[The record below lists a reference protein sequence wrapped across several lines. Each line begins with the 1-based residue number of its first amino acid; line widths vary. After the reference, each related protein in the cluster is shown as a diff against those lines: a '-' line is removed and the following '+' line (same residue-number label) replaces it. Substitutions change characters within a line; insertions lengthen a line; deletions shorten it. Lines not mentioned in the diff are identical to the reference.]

1 MRTVGKSFILGI
13 AAAIAASAAEAAED
27 AVYVTGTVAPPVFT
41 VVPLADRLTVVG
53 VFADAAPEMKLL
65 MVLMAAGAIAAVVV
79 WALSLGKVG
88 KADAK
93 GLAGALG
100 RLRIVR
106 SGGAPMGFLGAA
118 YVMFSSFMAMSNIRP
133 APGLTVVAPGLAEA
147 ALAIVLGLLA
157 TTVAVIC
164 ERHLEGRIRRA
175 AA

>member
-1 MRTVGKSFILGI
+1 LVLGI
-13 AAAIAASAAEAAED
+13 GAAMAARAAFADD
-27 AVYVTGTVAPPVFT
+27 AVYVDGAVAPPVYT
-41 VVPLADRLTVVG
+41 RVPPGDRLTFAG
-53 VFADAAPEMKLL
+53 VIADAAPEMQL
-65 MVLMAAGAIAAVVV
+65 MMALMLAATLASIAV
-79 WALSLGKVG
+79 WAMSLGKVS

-106 SGGAPMGFLGAA
+106 SAGVPLGCLAAA
-118 YVMFSSFMAMSNIRP
+118 YVMFAGFIGMSNVRP
-133 APGLTVVAPGLAEA
+133 APSLSVLAPGFAEA
-147 ALAIVLGLLA
+147 TLAIMLGLLA

>member
-1 MRTVGKSFILGI
+1 MRTMGRTKFRTG
-13 AAAIAASAAEAAED
+13 AAGGVATAMAAGAAWAQTQPA
-27 AVYVTGTVAPPVFT
+27 YT
-41 VVPLADRLTVVG
+41 VVPASERLTVAG
-53 VFADAAPEMKLL
+53 VFADASVEMKLVML
-65 MVLMAAGAIAAVVV
+65 LLLAAAAASVAV
-79 WALSLGKVG
+79 WGVSLGKVG

-93 GLAGALG
+93 ALAGALG

-106 SGGAPMGFLGAA
+106 SAGVPMGCLAAA
-118 YVMFSSFMAMSNIRP
+118 YVMFASFIGISNVRP

-147 ALAIVLGLLA
+147 TLAIMLGLLA